1 MEKKKGKLFD
11 QNSDISNKTKNVYYT
26 QPALCTDTSSDGIYN
41 SNSNIIRCME
51 RDNSSASYN
60 INFNSN
66 TILSFLYNIF
76 CILGI
81 ICAWGTVDSFVD
93 VISGKEMYTSLMCYS
108 ILLFI
113 ALSFLIYYIY
123 FIDRDYRPC
132 DIF

>member
-1 MEKKKGKLFD
+1 MEKKKGKVSD
-11 QNSDISNKTKNVYYT
+11 QNSNTTNKTNNVYYT
-26 QPALCTDTSSDGIYN
+26 QTALCRDTGSEGIYS

-51 RDNSSASYN
+51 RDNSSTRHN

-93 VISGKEMYTSLMCYS
+93 VISGKEMYISLMCYS

-123 FIDRDYRPC
+123 FIDRNYRPC

>member
-1 MEKKKGKLFD
+1 MEKKKGKLPEQD
-11 QNSDISNKTKNVYYT
+11 STIASKSKNAYYT
-26 QPALCTDTSSDGIYN
+26 QPALCTDTGSEGIYN

-51 RDNSSASYN
+51 RDDASARRN

-93 VISGKEMYTSLMCYS
+93 VISGKDMYISLICYS

-113 ALSFLIYYIY
+113 ALSFLIYYVY